1 MYENERRS
9 MENQDRKRK
18 LSSLAHGLVKIFAEV
33 TTLSGDNK
41 TDKGGGVKYDTEI
54 VQLLLLLFY
63 ADVLLL
69 LLFADAVQK
78 SSSLTLGLVA
88 RSGPRCTTV
97 RHSVRP
103 SYARSYEKNISKFH
117 RILVFQTHT
126 KFSNF

>member
-1 MYENERRS
+1 MYVEKNIDKER
-9 MENQDRKRK
+9 D
-18 LSSLAHGLVKIFAEV
+18 G
-33 TTLSGDNK
+33 
-41 TDKGGGVKYDTEI
+41 KYDTET
-54 VQLLLLLFY
+54 VWLLMIMIG

-117 RILVFQTHT
+117 RILVFQNHT